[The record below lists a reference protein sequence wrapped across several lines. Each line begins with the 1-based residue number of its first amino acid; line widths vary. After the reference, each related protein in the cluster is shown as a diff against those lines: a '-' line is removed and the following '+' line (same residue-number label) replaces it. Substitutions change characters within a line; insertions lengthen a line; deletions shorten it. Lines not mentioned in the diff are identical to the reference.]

1 MQDRLPKRDE
11 VALELTWRLEDIY
24 DDEKKWEEELARIT
38 EYADK
43 VAAYEGKLADNSKD
57 LLAALKLDEELGLYI
72 DRVHGYAHM
81 REDQDTANSKYQGMK
96 QRAMSAYMYASEKE
110 AFRVEFYSK
119 LNKMSKKMQSDK
131 VLNLPAGYFGIVLGT
146 IGMGFAWRYASQVW
160 QVSHWL
166 GDGLVILAMIIW
178 GLLTGAFITRLIRF
192 PHSVLAEVR
201 HPVLSSFVSLFP
213 ATTMLV
219 AIGFVPWFRPLAV
232 CLFSFGVVVQ
242 LAYAAWQTAGLW
254 RGSHPEEAT
263 TPGLYLPTVASNF
276 ISAMA
281 CGALG
286 YTDAGLVF
294 LGAGVFSW
302 LSLEPVILQRLR
314 SSGELPT
321 ALRTSLGIQL
331 APALV
336 ACSAWLSVNGG
347 EGDTLAK
354 MLFGYG
360 LLQLLFMLR
369 LMPWYLSQPFN
380 ASFWSFSFGV
390 SALAT
395 TGLHLGSGSDNGF
408 FHTLAVPLFI
418 FTNFIIAI
426 LLIRTFALLMQGKLL
441 VRTERA
447 VLMKAEDKE

>member
-1 MQDRLPKRDE
+1 
-11 VALELTWRLEDIY
+11 
-24 DDEKKWEEELARIT
+24 
-38 EYADK
+38 
-43 VAAYEGKLADNSKD
+43 
-57 LLAALKLDEELGLYI
+57 
-72 DRVHGYAHM
+72 
-81 REDQDTANSKYQGMK
+81 
-96 QRAMSAYMYASEKE
+96 
-110 AFRVEFYSK
+110 
-119 LNKMSKKMQSDK
+119 MSKNKQSER
-131 VLNLPAGYFGIVLGT
+131 VLNLPAGYFGMVLGI

-160 QVSHWL
+160 PVSHL
-166 GDGLVILAMIIW
+166 IGDGLVILAMVIW
-178 GLLTGAFITRLIRF
+178 GLLTLAFLSRLLRF
-192 PHSVLAEVR
+192 PQSVLAEIR
-201 HPVLSSFVSLFP
+201 HPVMSSFVSLFP

-219 AIGFVPWFRPLAV
+219 AIGFVPWYRPLAIG
-232 CLFSFGVVVQ
+232 LFSIGVVIQ

-263 TPGLYLPTVASNF
+263 TPGLYLPTVANNF

-286 YTDAGLVF
+286 FNDAGLVF

-314 SSGELPT
+314 SCGELP
-321 ALRTSLGIQL
+321 AVLRTSLGIQL

-395 TGLHLGSGSDNGF
+395 TGLHLGHSSESGF
-408 FHTLAVPLFI
+408 FHTLSIPLFI
-418 FTNFIIAI
+418 FTNFIIA
-426 LLIRTFALLMQGKLL
+426 LLLVRTFALLMQGKLL
-441 VRTERA
+441 IRTERA
-447 VLMKAEDKE
+447 ALLKSEDK

>member
-1 MQDRLPKRDE
+1 M
-11 VALELTWRLEDIY
+11 
-24 DDEKKWEEELARIT
+24 
-38 EYADK
+38 
-43 VAAYEGKLADNSKD
+43 
-57 LLAALKLDEELGLYI
+57 
-72 DRVHGYAHM
+72 
-81 REDQDTANSKYQGMK
+81 
-96 QRAMSAYMYASEKE
+96 
-110 AFRVEFYSK
+110 
-119 LNKMSKKMQSDK
+119 
-131 VLNLPAGYFGIVLGT
+131 
-146 IGMGFAWRYASQVW
+146 
-160 QVSHWL
+160 
-166 GDGLVILAMIIW
+166 
-178 GLLTGAFITRLIRF
+178 
-192 PHSVLAEVR
+192 
-201 HPVLSSFVSLFP
+201 
-213 ATTMLV
+213 
-219 AIGFVPWFRPLAV
+219 WFRPLAV

-263 TPGLYLPTVASNF
+263 TPGLYLPTVANNF

>member
-1 MQDRLPKRDE
+1 
-11 VALELTWRLEDIY
+11 
-24 DDEKKWEEELARIT
+24 
-38 EYADK
+38 
-43 VAAYEGKLADNSKD
+43 
-57 LLAALKLDEELGLYI
+57 
-72 DRVHGYAHM
+72 
-81 REDQDTANSKYQGMK
+81 
-96 QRAMSAYMYASEKE
+96 
-110 AFRVEFYSK
+110 
-119 LNKMSKKMQSDK
+119 MSKNKQSER
-131 VLNLPAGYFGIVLGT
+131 VLNLPAGYFGMVLGI

-160 QVSHWL
+160 PVSHL
-166 GDGLVILAMIIW
+166 IGDGLVILAMVIW
-178 GLLTGAFITRLIRF
+178 GLLTLAFLSRLLRF
-192 PHSVLAEVR
+192 PQSVLAEIR
-201 HPVLSSFVSLFP
+201 HPVMSSFVSLFP

-219 AIGFVPWFRPLAV
+219 AIGFVPWYRPLAIG
-232 CLFSFGVVVQ
+232 LFSIGVVIQ

-263 TPGLYLPTVASNF
+263 TPGLYLPTVANNF

-286 YTDAGLVF
+286 FNDAGLVF

-314 SSGELPT
+314 SCGELP
-321 ALRTSLGIQL
+321 AVLRTSLGIQL

-395 TGLHLGSGSDNGF
+395 TGLHLGHSNESGF
-408 FHTLAVPLFI
+408 FHTLSIPLFI
-418 FTNFIIAI
+418 FTNFIIA
-426 LLIRTFALLMQGKLL
+426 LLLVRTFALLMQGKLL
-441 VRTERA
+441 IRTERA
-447 VLMKAEDKE
+447 ALLKSEDK